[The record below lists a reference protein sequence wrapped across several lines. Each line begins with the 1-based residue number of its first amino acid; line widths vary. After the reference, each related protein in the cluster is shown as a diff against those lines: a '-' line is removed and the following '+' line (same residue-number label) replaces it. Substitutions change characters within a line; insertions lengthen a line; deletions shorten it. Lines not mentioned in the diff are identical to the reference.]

1 MKNFWSNN
9 YIEYESNGDRNKTL
23 SAEEY
28 LNKIR
33 LYSKGT
39 KSKAKNFIS
48 SIGNNDERVMHPQSD
63 NMEIMIDDEA
73 DEIMKKLYDSLK
85 NRYQNDL
92 ISIKGSDFV
101 YHYVPLFY

>member
-1 MKNFWSNN
+1 
-9 YIEYESNGDRNKTL
+9 
-23 SAEEY
+23 
-28 LNKIR
+28 
-33 LYSKGT
+33 
-39 KSKAKNFIS
+39 
-48 SIGNNDERVMHPQSD
+48 MHPQSD

-101 YHYVPLFY
+101 YHCVPLFY